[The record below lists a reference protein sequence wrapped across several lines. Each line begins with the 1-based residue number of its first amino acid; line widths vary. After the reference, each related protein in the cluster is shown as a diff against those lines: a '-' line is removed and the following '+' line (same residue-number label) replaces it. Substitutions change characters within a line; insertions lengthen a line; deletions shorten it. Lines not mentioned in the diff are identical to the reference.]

1 MKIIM
6 AFSMLL
12 LFALPQQPNAREIV
26 EKANDKL
33 RGNSSKAT
41 MTMTIQRPTW
51 SRDISLKS
59 WSKGNDYSLI
69 LITEPARDK
78 GTVFLKKDKEIYNWV
93 PSIER
98 TVKLPPSM
106 MMQSWMGSD
115 FNNDDLVQESSIVED
130 YTHELDGSKTIQGRD
145 CWKIIILTPKAEA
158 AVVWGKIIIYISK
171 EEYLQMRSEFYDEEG
186 ELVNIMEGSE
196 VKEMGGRLLP
206 SKLTM
211 TPVDEEGHHTI
222 LNYQSLVFDVSIPE
236 GFFTTQNMK
245 RIR

>member
-1 MKIIM
+1 MKSILAFAMLIIYI
-6 AFSMLL
+6 
-12 LFALPQQPNAREIV
+12 LPQQPDAKEIV
-26 EKANDKL
+26 RKSNDKL
-33 RGNSSKAT
+33 RGTNSYGE

-51 SRDISLKS
+51 SREISLKS
-59 WSKGNDYSLI
+59 WSEGNDYSLI
-69 LITEPARDK
+69 LITAPARDK

-115 FNNDDLVQESSIVED
+115 FNNDDLVQESSIVDD
-130 YTHELDGSKTIQGRD
+130 YTHKLDGEKTIDGRD
-145 CWKIIILTPKAEA
+145 CWKIILTPKPEA
-158 AVVWGKIIIYISK
+158 AVVWGKIVSYISK
-171 EEYLQMRSEFYDEEG
+171 KEYLQMRSEFYDEDG

-196 VKEMGGRLLP
+196 VKEIGGRLLP

-211 TPVDEEGHHTI
+211 TPVDEEGHHTV
-222 LNYQSLVFDVSIPE
+222 LTYQNLDFDVKIPD